1 MYKNSKNCSVDLN
14 LQANNYIA
22 SCICVCVYT
31 HTHHYIDHNRYGQQS
46 NYENN

>member
-22 SCICVCVYT
+22 SCICVCVHT
-31 HTHHYIDHNRYGQQS
+31 HTQTPLYRPQQIWTTV
-46 NYENN
+46 